1 MLTLEAAVQAALV
14 SGVVSLIVVLLNA
27 RSLRETRGDE
37 HRRRRQDWF
46 LEKQARD
53 AEDIV
58 TTLERFSKQF
68 STQLGEVS
76 SWFHKLSTYN
86 VLFGDRS
93 DNEATEQANERF
105 FEDAKNLAST
115 IQSNNAPLEAWFN
128 HDALRLTVWF
138 EDFHQVDKQLVELGR
153 KFTHLQWRLSNFL
166 AQHDRLP
173 VFFRQRL
180 HDEAGK
186 VLEEIQQEWKEL
198 ASEIVQIQRG
208 LIDGLREK

>member
-1 MLTLEAAVQAALV
+1 MLDFIGLLLSALIAALV
-14 SGVVSLIVVLLNA
+14 SLIISTKNNQSV
-27 RSLRETRGDE
+27 RQSQEDE
-37 HRRRRQDWF
+37 FKRKRHDWF
-46 LEKQARD
+46 LQKQARD

-105 FEDAKNLAST
+105 FEDAKTLAFK

-153 KFTHLQWRLSNFL
+153 KFTHLQWRLSNFPS
-166 AQHDRLP
+166 QYNRLP
-173 VFFRQRL
+173 ISFGQRL

-186 VLEEIQQEWKEL
+186 VLEEIQREWKEL
-198 ASEIVQIQRG
+198 ASEITQTQRG
-208 LIDGLREK
+208 LIDSLREK